1 MTGTLGWI
9 VLALPLLG
17 SLILM
22 GYGAR
27 EPSKG
32 VVKLVGAGSV
42 GLAFVA
48 TAVAFIQMLG
58 QSPDERTHV
67 SRLWEWIDMG
77 EGLKVDLA
85 IRIDQLSIMMMLV
98 ITGVGFLIH
107 VYSTEYMA
115 GEGGYRRFFA
125 EMNFFVFSMLLL
137 VEAANFL
144 FLIVGWAFV
153 GLASYLLIGFYYD
166 RPVAVAAAKKAFVI
180 NVLGDIGMVI
190 AAFLLVRELH
200 TLDYAQVFALAPTF
214 IAKNGGIA
222 TAIALLLFVGAM
234 AKSAQAPL
242 HTWLPDAME
251 GPTPVSALIHA
262 ATMVTAGVYLV
273 VRTHVLFEL
282 SPVAMHVVAAVGC
295 FTLLMAA
302 TIAIAQVDIKRVL
315 AWSTVSQIGYMI
327 MATGLGAY
335 ASGMFH
341 FMTHAFFKA
350 LLFLTAG
357 IIIHALH
364 GEQSLDRMGALKTP
378 LKFAYGAFAV
388 GCLAIA
394 GVPGLSG
401 FFSKDEILASAL
413 AQGTYGTV
421 LYAVATLAAFL
432 TAFYMFR
439 LLLRVFHAEAPEGGY
454 HDLHPSGRAMTAPV
468 AILAVLAA
476 IGGWIQVPFGW
487 HKITDWLEPLT
498 ASATI
503 PGTTS
508 IDQATGQQ
516 ITSEPVRLFELAE
529 PTHAQEILTIG
540 VSVAVAL
547 LGILLAWSI
556 FARDS
561 VKRRRIG
568 AKHPHLRA
576 FLEDAWR
583 FDEVYDETVVH
594 AGRVSAEVLG
604 TVVEPRV
611 VGGAVRGVDRGV
623 GDMARVMHLLQSG
636 LVRTYAW
643 AIVAG
648 LAGVAAIFILVSR

>member
-1 MTGTLGWI
+1 MIGTLGWI
-9 VLALPLLG
+9 VLGLPLL
-17 SLILM
+17 SALVLM
-22 GYGAR
+22 AFGAK
-27 EPSKG
+27 EPPKR
-32 VVKLVGAGSV
+32 VTQLVGCGSI
-42 GLAFVA
+42 GLAFLA
-48 TAVAFIQMLG
+48 TVVAFFSML
-58 QSPDERTHV
+58 SEHAEERTHV
-67 SRLWEWIDMG
+67 SRLWEWIDIG
-77 EGLKVDLA
+77 QGLKVDLA

-107 VYSTEYMA
+107 LYSTEYMA
-115 GEGGYRRFFA
+115 HEDGYRRFFA

-137 VEAANFL
+137 VEAANFV
-144 FLIVGWAFV
+144 FLIVGWALV

-190 AAFLLVRELH
+190 ACFLLVRELG
-200 TLDYAQVFALAPTF
+200 TLDYDQVFALAPQF
-214 IAKNGGIA
+214 IPAGGGVA
-222 TAIALLLFVGAM
+222 LSIALLLFVGAM

-282 SPVAMHVVAAVGC
+282 SPLAMNIVAGVGA

-341 FMTHAFFKA
+341 FLTHAFFKA

-364 GEQSLDRMGALKTP
+364 GEQSLDKMGALRKP
-378 LKFAYGAFAV
+378 LRFAYFAFAT

-394 GVPGLSG
+394 GVPGFSG
-401 FFSKDEILASAL
+401 FFSKDEIISMAA
-413 AQGTYGTV
+413 AQGTYGWV
-421 LYAVATLAAFL
+421 LFGVSTLGAFL

-439 LLLRVFHAEAPEGGY
+439 LLLRVFHGTEPEGGY
-454 HDLHPSGRAMTAPV
+454 HGEFHMSGAAMTVPV
-468 AILAVLAA
+468 AILTVLSI

-487 HKITDWLEPLT
+487 KKVTDWLEPVVGGIPQKVNADGTLT
-498 ASATI
+498 AVGHVA
-503 PGTTS
+503 
-508 IDQATGQQ
+508 
-516 ITSEPVRLFELAE
+516 AE
-529 PTHAQEILTIG
+529 PSHNLEVITI
-540 VSVAVAL
+540 SASLAVAL
-547 LGILLAWSI
+547 LGILLAWYI
-556 FARDS
+556 FANGPE
-561 VKRRRIG
+561 RRLRIS
-568 AKHPHLRA
+568 ARHPHLRS

-583 FDEVYDETVVH
+583 FDEVYDETVVL
-594 AGRVSAEVLG
+594 AGRASGDGLRDH
-604 TVVEPRV
+604 VEPKV
-611 VGGAVRGVDRGV
+611 VIGAGRGVQELFS
-623 GDMARVMHLLQSG
+623 DMARFMHHIQSG
-636 LVRTYAW
+636 LVRTYAV
-643 AIVAG
+643 ALMAG
-648 LAGVAAIFILVSR
+648 LAAVAVIFILVSR